1 MWGLGVVTLSWDC
14 LCQDSAT
21 SSEAG
26 ATATWPAFH
35 EPEGRS
41 VCEVPY
47 PAAGLLRLGLALMFI
62 ALIASFALADL
73 VHAGAQSL
81 GMGASQQ
88 ARAAEAIPEI
98 VITVLLPLGVGI
110 FCSSFVVAALCRSHR
125 SEQAVIGSSDSKHPK
140 TTSLPGAMSASA
152 IAGLG
157 LTLITLTLIARFT
170 LDNLMDTY
178 ANYVGVSTELGTD
191 LQFSAASYLTG
202 ALNMLLLP
210 LGIGFFCSSLVVAAL
225 PHSRR
230 HDRAAVN
237 QPRPDTDINQE

>member
-1 MWGLGVVTLSWDC
+1 MASDLCSVRTRVISITDRSSAWPIAMWSFGARIVSPWRARSWPTF
-14 LCQDSAT
+14 S
-21 SSEAG
+21 
-26 ATATWPAFH
+26 
-35 EPEGRS
+35 
-41 VCEVPY
+41 
-47 PAAGLLRLGLALMFI
+47 M
-62 ALIASFALADL
+62 FALADL

-88 ARAAEAIPEI
+88 ARAPEAIPEI

-157 LTLITLTLIARFT
+157 LTLITLALIARFT